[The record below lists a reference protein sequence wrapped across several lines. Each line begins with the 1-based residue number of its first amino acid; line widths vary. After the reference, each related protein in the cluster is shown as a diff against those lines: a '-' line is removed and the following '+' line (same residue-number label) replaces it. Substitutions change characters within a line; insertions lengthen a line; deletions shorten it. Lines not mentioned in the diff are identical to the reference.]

1 VLTATIG
8 VSADRPESLQI
19 GLLNSVVQR
28 TFKIV
33 SQTTNSRPRVT
44 ATAMVQV
51 NQTGGYAINSWV
63 TSFG

>member
-1 VLTATIG
+1 M
-8 VSADRPESLQI
+8 SPERPASLQI
-19 GLLNSVVQR
+19 GLLNSVVQK

-33 SQTTNSRPRVT
+33 SQTKNTTPRVT
-44 ATAMVQV
+44 ATALIQV